1 MKLKSPL
8 VIYWDSSA
16 ILSTLLQ
23 DDHSEQAL
31 QYAGLNTTH
40 LISSLAV
47 AETHAVLTRIKRERL
62 LADLLIEAA
71 LETLGTGPWRHL
83 GIGPRAVEIKKM
95 AQKWPLRGA
104 DLWHLA
110 AAKTLQ
116 QELPELIILTFDQR
130 LHSAASGENLVL
142 ENLVS

>member
-1 MKLKSPL
+1 MKLKSPR

-16 ILSTLLQ
+16 VLSILLQ

-31 QYAGLNTTH
+31 RYAGLDVIH

-47 AETHAVLTRIKRERL
+47 AETHAVLNRLKRERL
-62 LADLLIEAA
+62 LADILIEAA
-71 LETLGTGPWRHL
+71 LEALETGPWRQL
-83 GIGPRAVEIKKM
+83 KIGPSAAETKKM

-110 AAKTLQ
+110 TAKTLQ
-116 QELPELIILTFDQR
+116 FELPELLILTFDKR
-130 LHSAASGENLVL
+130 LYSAASGEDLVL
-142 ENLVS
+142 EIN